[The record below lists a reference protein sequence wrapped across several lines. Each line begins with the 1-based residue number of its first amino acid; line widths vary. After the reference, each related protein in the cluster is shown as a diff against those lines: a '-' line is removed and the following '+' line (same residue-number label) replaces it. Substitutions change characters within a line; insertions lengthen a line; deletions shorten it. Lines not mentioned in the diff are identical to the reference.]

1 MNTFSSF
8 RNKIA
13 LLVGVAVLGAIVLAS
28 LSFWQLR
35 QQIIEGRQRELVAA
49 VQSAHSIVEAFHQK
63 ALAKTMPEADAQTA
77 AKEALRAARYGDT
90 GTDYFYIWT
99 LDGVS
104 VMLPSKPEWAGQNM
118 IGKVRDTSGQ
128 DVIQAMTSAAK
139 KSADGKAFVPT
150 EFPRPGATTPA
161 PKLQYVTVVKDWNWM
176 VGSGLYMDDVQA
188 SIRAALYKN
197 LAFVTLLLAVL
208 GGTAWSVRRSVLRQI
223 GGEPSQAVGA
233 MHKVATGDLTIKLEQ
248 GALPHSLLAELDAM
262 VASLRTIVGD
272 VRGSIDHIGTA
283 SSEIASGSLDLSQR
297 TEQAAA
303 SIQQTASAMEQLSS
317 TVANTSAS
325 ARQANQLAASAC
337 TSASQGSAVV
347 DQVVVT
353 MGTINDSSR
362 RIADIVGVIE
372 GIAFQTNI
380 LALNAAVESARAGE
394 QGRGFA
400 VVAGEVRTL
409 AQRSALAAKE
419 IKALIDESVNR
430 VNAGSTLAAKAGSSM
445 QDIVQSVQ
453 RVSRIIEEIA
463 SAAQEQSSG
472 IDQARLAVVDLDH
485 TTQQNAAL
493 VEESSAAAG
502 SLEEQARSLRQSMS
516 VFRI

>member
-13 LLVGVAVLGAIVLAS
+13 LLVGVAVFGAIVLAS

-35 QQIIEGRQRELVAA
+35 QQIVEGRQRELVAA
-49 VQSAHSIVEAFHQK
+49 VQAANSIVEAYHQK
-63 ALAKTMPEADAQTA
+63 AVAKTMPEADAQTA

-90 GTDYFYIWT
+90 GTDYFYVYT
-99 LDGVS
+99 LDGVNV
-104 VMLPSKPEWAGQNM
+104 VMPSKPEWAGQNM
-118 IGKVRDTSGQ
+118 IGKVKDTSGQ
-128 DVIQAMTSAAK
+128 DVILAMTTAAK
-139 KSADGKAFVPT
+139 QSADGKAFVAT
-150 EFPRPGATTPA
+150 EFPRPGATTPS

-188 SIRAALYKN
+188 NIRAALYRN
-197 LAFVTLLLAVL
+197 LAIVSLLLAVL
-208 GGTAWSVRRSVLRQI
+208 GGTAWTVRRSVLHQI
-223 GGEPSQAVGA
+223 GGEPSQAVEA
-233 MHKVATGDLTIKLEQ
+233 MHKVAKGDLTAKLEQ

-409 AQRSALAAKE
+409 AQRSAVAAKE
-419 IKALIDESVNR
+419 IKALIDESVDR

-463 SAAQEQSSG
+463 NAAQEQSSG

>member
-1 MNTFSSF
+1 
-8 RNKIA
+8 
-13 LLVGVAVLGAIVLAS
+13 
-28 LSFWQLR
+28 
-35 QQIIEGRQRELVAA
+35 
-49 VQSAHSIVEAFHQK
+49 
-63 ALAKTMPEADAQTA
+63 
-77 AKEALRAARYGDT
+77 
-90 GTDYFYIWT
+90 
-99 LDGVS
+99 
-104 VMLPSKPEWAGQNM
+104 
-118 IGKVRDTSGQ
+118 
-128 DVIQAMTSAAK
+128 
-139 KSADGKAFVPT
+139 
-150 EFPRPGATTPA
+150 
-161 PKLQYVTVVKDWNWM
+161 
-176 VGSGLYMDDVQA
+176 
-188 SIRAALYKN
+188 
-197 LAFVTLLLAVL
+197 
-208 GGTAWSVRRSVLRQI
+208 
-223 GGEPSQAVGA
+223 
-233 MHKVATGDLTIKLEQ
+233 
-248 GALPHSLLAELDAM
+248 
-262 VASLRTIVGD
+262 
-272 VRGSIDHIGTA
+272 
-283 SSEIASGSLDLSQR
+283 
-297 TEQAAA
+297 
-303 SIQQTASAMEQLSS
+303 
-317 TVANTSAS
+317 VANTSAS

-409 AQRSALAAKE
+409 AQRSAVAAKE
-419 IKALIDESVNR
+419 IKALIDESVSR
-430 VNAGSTLAAKAGSSM
+430 VDAGSTLAAKAGSSM

-493 VEESSAAAG
+493 VEESSAAAS